1 MAKSAGKSLEPS
13 TTSNSSL
20 SRTRQGM
27 TKAERSSSASSRPG
41 QRNAPSV
48 DDTKTGET
56 VYYEFDI
63 LNPPPLT
70 PEQEKRLEALAN
82 LRDEDIDF
90 SDIPPLSDDFFK
102 NAVRNPYYARA
113 LKEQLTIRLDADIL
127 DWFKSRA
134 KDGKGYQTDINKA
147 LRAYV
152 MAHDKKA
159 AKRGE

>member
-1 MAKSAGKSLEPS
+1 MAQRS
-13 TTSNSSL
+13 T
-20 SRTRQGM
+20 
-27 TKAERSSSASSRPG
+27 ASSRH
-41 QRNAPSV
+41 APQSATKP
-48 DDTKTGET
+48 DDTTEPKW
-56 VYYEFDI
+56 VYYELDL

-70 PEQEKRLEALAN
+70 EEQKEELSKLDS

-90 SDIPPLSDDFFK
+90 SDIPPLTDEFFK

-127 DWFKSRA
+127 DWFKRHA

-152 MAHDKKA
+152 VAQEKRAAKKA
-159 AKRGE
+159 G